1 MRIGVNALLL
11 ATGEG
16 YRRTGVSRYIDELV
30 RHLPGALDADDAVTL
45 FASATSTVPD
55 DPMIS
60 VRRAPAW
67 AKSPTA
73 RIAWEQA
80 GLAMAARSRSLDVF
94 HGTVNVL
101 PRSLKMPGVVTI
113 HDLAFLE
120 WPEHLPWARQRYLA
134 SGVRDAARRAKLVIT
149 PSEAT
154 KADVVDKLG
163 VEPGRI
169 VVTPLATRVR
179 HRELGLRDWEVLQ
192 IRYGLT
198 VPFILFVGT
207 VEPRKNLARLVRA
220 FDMIAGG
227 IEHELLLAGPS
238 GWHSQELDRAL
249 TESSARFRIRRLG
262 FVPDDHLEMLYQS
275 AAVVAIPSISEGF
288 GLPVLEAMAAGGAVV
303 TSSTSSLPEVGGDG
317 AHYVHPMS
325 VEGIAQGLDR
335 VIKDAELNVR
345 LRENGLR
352 RAGAFSWQHT
362 ARLTVAAYRQAAAG
376 K

>member
-1 MRIGVNALLL
+1 MRIGLNALLL
-11 ATGEG
+11 SNEET

-30 RHLPGALDADDAVTL
+30 RHLPGALSPEDSVTL

-55 DPMIS
+55 GPIFS
-60 VRRAPAW
+60 VRRAPGW
-67 AKSPTA
+67 ATGPYA
-73 RIAWEQA
+73 RITWEQV
-80 GLAMAARSRSLDVF
+80 GLPMAARGGALDVF

-101 PRSLKMPGVVTI
+101 PRSRKTPGVVTV

-134 SGVRDAARRAKLVIT
+134 WGVRDAVSRARVVLT

-154 KADVVDKLG
+154 KQDVVDKLG
-163 VEPGRI
+163 VEADKI
-169 VVTPLATRVR
+169 MVAPLATRVR
-179 HRELGLRDWEVLQ
+179 FRELSPQDWEVLQ

-207 VEPRKNLARLVRA
+207 VEPRKNLPRLVRA
-220 FDMIAGG
+220 FDLISKGV
-227 IEHELLLAGPS
+227 EHELLLAGPS
-238 GWHSQELDRAL
+238 GWASQEFERAL
-249 TESSARFRIRRLG
+249 SESSARFRIRRLG
-262 FVPDDHLEMLYQS
+262 FVPDDDLAMLYRS

-288 GLPVLEAMAAGGAVV
+288 GLPVLEAMAAGGAVL

-317 AHYVHPMS
+317 AHYVHPLS

-335 VIKDAELNVR
+335 LIKDTELNAR

-352 RAGAFSWQHT
+352 RAASYSWEET
-362 ARLTVAAYRQAAAG
+362 ARLTVEAYRRAAAG
-376 K
+376 G